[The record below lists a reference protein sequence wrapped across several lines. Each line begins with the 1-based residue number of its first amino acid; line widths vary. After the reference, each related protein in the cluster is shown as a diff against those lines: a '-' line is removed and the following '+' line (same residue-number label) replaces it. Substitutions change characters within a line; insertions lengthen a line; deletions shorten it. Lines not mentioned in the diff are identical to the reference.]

1 MNEMTILP
9 LFSKHVAI
17 SGDTYNM
24 SEEELDFIKN
34 LKRIE
39 NIDYNSVTENQY
51 ILELPE
57 LKNLKKWIQEN
68 VEAYFYKFLKV
79 DDIEKIY
86 ITQSWSNLSKKG
98 QKHHTHNHPNSV
110 ISGVMHFDDNDSN
123 LNFYSDDLPY
133 FFSFNHKEYD
143 IYNSQ
148 KWSWPTKKYNLFL
161 FPSKLK
167 HDVDIQRKETDRIS
181 LSFNTWVSGIVGIKN
196 ESTLLELK

>member
-1 MNEMTILP
+1 
-9 LFSKHVAI
+9 
-17 SGDTYNM
+17 
-24 SEEELDFIKN
+24 
-34 LKRIE
+34 
-39 NIDYNSVTENQY
+39 
-51 ILELPE
+51 
-57 LKNLKKWIQEN
+57 
-68 VEAYFYKFLKV
+68 
-79 DDIEKIY
+79 
-86 ITQSWSNLSKKG
+86 
-98 QKHHTHNHPNSV
+98 
-110 ISGVMHFDDNDSN
+110 MHFDDNDSN

>member
-98 QKHHTHNHPNSV
+98 QKHHTHNHPNDN
-110 ISGVMHFDDNDSN
+110 IEETQFPLTPKIVMQ
-123 LNFYSDDLPY
+123 Y
-133 FFSFNHKEYD
+133 
-143 IYNSQ
+143 
-148 KWSWPTKKYNLFL
+148 
-161 FPSKLK
+161 
-167 HDVDIQRKETDRIS
+167 
-181 LSFNTWVSGIVGIKN
+181 
-196 ESTLLELK
+196 